1 MVLGKAALILN
12 WITPVQMTTLIQV
25 YDEEMTNAPLS
36 GMIMTIS
43 SSAAAQKRFQED
55 NRGWYKFDDQLNVVV
70 TQLSQALQMRQSYQ
84 RSPSVVIDMTD
95 ETGPFNFVSTQL
107 STLCLLY
114 TSPSPRDKRQ
124 SRMPSSA

>member
-1 MVLGKAALILN
+1 MIIKDHPAYIAMVLGKAALILN

-55 NRGWYKFDDQLNVVV
+55 NRGWYKVDRQLNVIV
-70 TQLSQALQMRQSYQ
+70 TQLSQALQMRQSHQ
-84 RSPSVVIDMTD
+84 RSH
-95 ETGPFNFVSTQL
+95 GQNQL
-107 STLCLLY
+107 G
-114 TSPSPRDKRQ
+114 
-124 SRMPSSA
+124 